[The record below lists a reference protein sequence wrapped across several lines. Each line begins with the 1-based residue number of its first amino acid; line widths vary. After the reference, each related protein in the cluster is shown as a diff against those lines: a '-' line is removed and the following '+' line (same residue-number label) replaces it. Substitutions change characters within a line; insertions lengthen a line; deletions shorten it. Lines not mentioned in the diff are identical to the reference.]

1 MQSGWLMTLWI
12 LLDWYKVFIKVRNLS
27 NTTGRV
33 AENRRARYDYQI
45 EETVEAGLILMGSE
59 VKSLRSGRA
68 SIAESY
74 AGEENGSLVLINAN
88 IPIYP
93 AARENHEPKRMRQ
106 LLLKAKERDKYLNMI
121 RRDGFTIVPL
131 SLYFNQQGKAKLSI
145 GLAKGRKKHDKREV
159 SKQRDWD
166 RQKHKILKGH

>member
-1 MQSGWLMTLWI
+1 MKNIS
-12 LLDWYKVFIKVRNLS
+12 KK
-27 NTTGRV
+27 TGRV
-33 AENRRARYDYQI
+33 AENRRARNDYQI
-45 EETVEAGLILMGSE
+45 EQTLEVGLILMGSE

-74 AGEENGSLVLINAN
+74 AGEEKGNLVLINSN

-93 AARENHEPKRMRQ
+93 AARENHDPKRMRQ
-106 LLLKAKERDKYLNMI
+106 LLLKAKERDKFLNLI
-121 RRDGFTIVPL
+121 RREGYTLVPL
-131 SLYFNQQGKAKLSI
+131 SLYFNNSGLAKLSL

-166 RQKHKILKGH
+166 RQKQRILKNL

>member
-1 MQSGWLMTLWI
+1 M
-12 LLDWYKVFIKVRNLS
+12 S
-27 NTTGRV
+27 NITGRV

-45 EETVEAGLILMGSE
+45 EETVEAGLILTGSE

-74 AGEENGSLVLINAN
+74 ASEENGNLVLINAN

-93 AARENHEPKRMRQ
+93 AARENHEPKRMRT
-106 LLLKAKERDKYLNMI
+106 LLMKAKERDKYLNMI
-121 RRDGFTIVPL
+121 RRDGYTLVPL
-131 SLYFNQQGKAKLSI
+131 SLYFNQKGVAKLSI
-145 GLAKGRKKHDKREV
+145 GLAKGRKKHDKREA

-166 RQKHKILKGH
+166 RQKHRLLKEH